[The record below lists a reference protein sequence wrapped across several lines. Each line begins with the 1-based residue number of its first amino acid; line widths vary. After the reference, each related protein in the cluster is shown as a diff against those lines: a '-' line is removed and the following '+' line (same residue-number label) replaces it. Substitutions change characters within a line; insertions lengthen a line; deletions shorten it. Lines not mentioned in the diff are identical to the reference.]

1 MCVFIWPTFG
11 LPKHIVQTSPVI
23 NISTQKTT
31 TLKTNNGK
39 KERKRQE
46 DGDKVSSDKG
56 WKANVQAVKRSE
68 CSKESERG
76 EEERMGER

>member
-1 MCVFIWPTFG
+1 MCVFIRPIFG

-31 TLKTNNGK
+31 TLKMNNGR

-46 DGDKVSSDKG
+46 DGDKVSGDKG
-56 WKANVQAVKRSE
+56 
-68 CSKESERG
+68 
-76 EEERMGER
+76 